1 MKIHTTQNLNSPVI
15 NSTNNIVMPKNLRYS
30 MYSSMSSNDSQDA
43 DTFKS
48 TSFKG
53 KKSALKKAVEAG
65 KKTFAER
72 VADKEGI
79 KKLLNSDSFGKALE
93 FTGEQE
99 VMIQAGTALAIC
111 CGLRPL
117 TIMAIPGDKN
127 KKDCAYASAHSFS
140 SGVFGFIVPFLFI
153 KPLANGYNH
162 AKKEAGKYIIDDA
175 KLQEMWPHLDI
186 ESTKGA
192 DGIRKPV
199 EDWLDT
205 QKHKFIP
212 DIKDVR
218 KVPLPKHISEISE
231 ETLKNKIKDL
241 DVSKIK
247 NKSVNE
253 WVTTD
258 GKKINFKFEDIFV
271 AVQEDGKK
279 NAKYYQLMHM
289 DEKLLQEIYPDLD
302 MKSVKI
308 NDIKRNHPDLWKNT
322 KGEDFKFDYDSVFIS
337 DWNET
342 DKAIT
347 FITGKT
353 RQEGKEVKDICYQ
366 KNNNIDDIWDKG
378 TEITAEMVES
388 NYVNTVLDKLGGWLP
403 DIVVAYPRATATIA
417 VIPFVL
423 KNVLGIEKSKKPAQ
437 PQAQETRKVGA

>member
-162 AKKEAGKYIIDDA
+162 AKKEAGKYIIDEA
-175 KLQEMWPHLDI
+175 KIKEMWPHVDLNSIKD
-186 ESTKGA
+186 K
-192 DGIRKPV
+192 DGVRKPV
-199 EDWLDT
+199 EEWLDI
-205 QKHKFIP
+205 KGRKFVA

-218 KVPLPKHISEISE
+218 KVPLPKHITEISE
-231 ETLKNKIKDL
+231 ETLKNKIKGL

-247 NKSVNE
+247 DKSVNE
-253 WVTTD
+253 WVTTE
-258 GKKINFKFEDIFV
+258 GQKVKFNFEDIFV
-271 AVQEDGKK
+271 AIQEEGKNK
-279 NAKYYQLMHM
+279 PKYYQLMHM
-289 DEKLLQEIYPDLD
+289 DEKLLQELYPELD

-308 NDIKRNHPDLWKNT
+308 DEVRRHHPDQWKNI

-353 RQEGKEVKDICYQ
+353 RQEGKEVKDVCYQ
-366 KNNNIDDIWDKG
+366 KNNKVDDIWDKG
-378 TEITAEMVES
+378 TAITADMVES
-388 NYVNTVLDKLGGWLP
+388 SYVNTVLDKLGGWFP

-417 VIPFVL
+417 IIPFVL
-423 KNVLGIEKSKKPAQ
+423 KNVLGIEKSKKPTPAEAQ
-437 PQAQETRKVGA
+437 QPRKVGA